1 MSYNEY
7 REKFLAE
14 YSPTGIDHT
23 LQESLI
29 TSAYISKLEAE
40 LAEARKEVE
49 RLAHFKK
56 LIDRAWDERA
66 WPSTVMHRIELA
78 YQWWKAQEQQG
89 EGE

>member
-1 MSYNEY
+1 MSDNYPWDIQQNLVTIEHWKA
-7 REKFLAE
+7 RAEKA
-14 YSPTGIDHT
+14 
-23 LQESLI
+23 
-29 TSAYISKLEAE
+29 EAE